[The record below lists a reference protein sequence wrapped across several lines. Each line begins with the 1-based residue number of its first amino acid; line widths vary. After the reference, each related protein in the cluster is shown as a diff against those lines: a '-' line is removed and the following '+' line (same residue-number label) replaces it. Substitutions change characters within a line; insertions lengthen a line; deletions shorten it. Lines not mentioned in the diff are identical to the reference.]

1 MIKREKW
8 MEEADELISQILDLK
23 ESKKA
28 NEMELDNAK
37 AKLAEILEEHDLQE
51 YQGTTG
57 KCNFVDSERKGL
69 VKDEVESAVTK
80 VNNGEISHID
90 MKDITKDIKVHF
102 LSVKEGGIDEKEDN
116 N

>member
-1 MIKREKW
+1 MAKEKW
-8 MEEADELISQILDLK
+8 MEEADELIDQILTLK
-23 ESKKA
+23 EDKKA
-28 NEMELDNAK
+28 CEMELDNAK
-37 AKLAEILEEHDLQE
+37 AKLAALLEEHDLQE
-51 YQGTTG
+51 YTGSTG

-102 LSVKEGGIDEKEDN
+102 LSVKEGGKVE
-116 N
+116 